1 MKKFTFRMA
10 KTAEFL
16 MLGTITVESE
26 DEASA
31 KEIVL
36 ESDWENEVDWGF
48 EPGMEFVSDL
58 DEEDLVLLRME
69 EMVDGEG
76 VA

>member
-1 MKKFTFRMA
+1 MKKFTFEMA

-36 ESDWENEVDWGF
+36 KSDWENEVDWGF

>member
-1 MKKFTFRMA
+1 MKKFTFEMA

-36 ESDWENEVDWGF
+36 KSDWENEVDWGF

-69 EMVDGEG
+69 EMVDGER